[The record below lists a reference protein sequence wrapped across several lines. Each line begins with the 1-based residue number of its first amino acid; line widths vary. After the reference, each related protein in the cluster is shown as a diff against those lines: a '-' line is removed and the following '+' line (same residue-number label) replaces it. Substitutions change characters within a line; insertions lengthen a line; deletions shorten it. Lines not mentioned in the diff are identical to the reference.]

1 MAFIPLHVYSGF
13 SYLQSALEVSSLPK
27 LAKKYG
33 YSAIA
38 LTDNGTLSG
47 FAPFYHS
54 AKEVGITPIFGMDV
68 SLNDETFTLFI
79 KNEQGYLN
87 ILPLC
92 PLISENK
99 LTIDDLK
106 RNPEGLILVYSPNPS
121 FFGNL
126 NEEEIKTFAL
136 DLSTKI
142 KGYSETYIG
151 LPYFKENREYV
162 DKLRDFATK
171 YSYKTV
177 AFPSLKYEKEDDAIA
192 LEILLAIQ
200 RNANLAFKEKKG
212 DEHFLKEEEISS
224 FYNEDEINASED
236 IFNECKDFELI
247 KKRGGLLHFP
257 NELGLTSKDYL
268 RKLAFEGLEKK
279 VPNYTN
285 EYTSR
290 LNYELGIIS
299 SMGYDDYFLLVWD
312 YINYAK
318 NNGVSVGPG
327 RGSGAGSL
335 VSYCLN
341 IVELDP
347 IKYNLIFER
356 FLNPE
361 RQSMPDID
369 TDFSDIH
376 REEVVTYLQKKW
388 GSNRIGHVLTT
399 QTIGPKQAIRDVG
412 RVYGYDEKKEV
423 SLLTKSLL
431 YDKESLRFNYVK
443 SPEFKKIVDSD
454 KYFLSLVA
462 LAKKIEGLPR
472 QAGLHAAGIVIND
485 KPLNIVLPTTS
496 SPENGYVACLEK
508 DYLEEQGFLK
518 MDLLGLRNLT
528 IIDTCLALIEKYEG
542 KKLTYK
548 DLPYDDKKAIEIIRD
563 GKEMGLFQLES
574 NGMKKAIKQLKP
586 ETFDDVAALLALFRP
601 GPMDFI
607 PVYARRKAGL
617 EKVTYDAPEL
627 EGILKETYGIIVYQ
641 EQIMQIV
648 REMAGFSYGQAD
660 LFRRAISKK
669 NVDKLE
675 ALKSSFIDGCLKNGK
690 SVEVAE
696 KVYALI
702 LRFANYGFNK
712 SHSYSY
718 AVIACQMAYLKAY
731 YPKEFYSAVLDY
743 LSPEDSKFSNTIS
756 ELKAIGITLSVADIN
771 KSTMEFVIDGKTLR
785 LPLSLIKGLQS
796 KFLCSIV
803 DERNENGDYVDIFDF
818 AARCK
823 KYGLNLQMLIKLIDA
838 GCFDSLYPSRESLRA
853 SAYSAMEYSELLFG
867 TDGQQFLVDL
877 GISKPMIQDAIDDLK
892 INLEREYEAT
902 GIMISSSPLALYEE
916 ELKRYKSQPLFHLDE
931 TDSPIITAGV
941 IKSMRTIRTKSNNK
955 MAFLVLYDDASEK
968 EFVVFPSV
976 FETIYH
982 FLKKDAALLIQAH
995 RDSKKDGSYIIDKA
1009 YCLGGE
1015 K

>member
-1 MAFIPLHVYSGF
+1 MSFIPLHVYSGF

-47 FAPFYHS
+47 YAPFYHA
-54 AKEVGITPIFGMDV
+54 AKQAGVSPIFGMDIG
-68 SLNDETFTLFI
+68 LNDETFTLFV
-79 KNEQGYLN
+79 KNEEGYLN
-87 ILPLC
+87 LLPLC

-99 LTIDDLK
+99 LAIDDIK
-106 RNPEGLILVYSPNPS
+106 KNPNGLILVYSPNPS

-126 NEEEIKTFAL
+126 NDDELKTFAF
-136 DLSTKI
+136 DLANKT
-142 KGYSETYIG
+142 KGYVEVYIG
-151 LPYFKENREYV
+151 LPYLKENREYV
-162 DKLRDFATK
+162 DKLRVFAKT
-171 YSYKTV
+171 YAYKTV

-200 RNANLAFKEKKG
+200 RNANLPFKEKKG
-212 DEHFLKEEEISS
+212 DEHFLKNEEIIS
-224 FYNEDEINASED
+224 FYNEDEIKATEE

-257 NELGLTSKDYL
+257 NDLGLSSKDYL
-268 RKLAFEGLEKK
+268 RKLALEGLEKK

-285 EYTSR
+285 EYMSR
-290 LNYELGIIS
+290 LNYELDVIS

-318 NNGVSVGPG
+318 NNGISVGPG

-369 TDFSDIH
+369 TDFADVRREDI
-376 REEVVTYLQKKW
+376 VLYLQKRW
-388 GSNRIGHVLTT
+388 GENRIGHVLTT
-399 QTIGPKQAIRDVG
+399 QTIGAKQAIRDVG
-412 RVYGYDEKKEV
+412 RVYNYDEKKEV
-423 SLLTKSLL
+423 SLLTKSIL

-454 KYFLSLVA
+454 KYFLSLVS
-462 LAKKIEGLPR
+462 LASKIEGLPR

-548 DLPYDDKKAIEIIRD
+548 DLPYDDQNAIKIIRE
-563 GKEMGLFQLES
+563 GKEMGIFQLES
-574 NGMKKAIKQLKP
+574 NGMKKAINQVKP

-607 PVYARRKAGL
+607 PLYARRKEGL
-617 EKVTYDAPEL
+617 EKITYDAPEL
-627 EGILKETYGIIVYQ
+627 ENILKETYGIIVYQ

-690 SVEVAE
+690 SKEIAE

-743 LSPEDSKFSNTIS
+743 LSPEDSKFANTIS
-756 ELKAIGITLSVADIN
+756 ELKSIGITLSVADIN
-771 KSTMEFVIDGKTLR
+771 KSSMDFVIDGKTLR
-785 LPLSLIKGLQS
+785 LPLSLIKGLQN
-796 KFLCSIV
+796 KFLCSII
-803 DERNENGDYVDIFDF
+803 DERNENGPYVDIFDF

-823 KYGLNLQMLIKLIDA
+823 KYGLNLQMLIKLIDS

-853 SAYSAMEYSELLFG
+853 SAYSAIEYAELLFG
-867 TDGQQFLVDL
+867 TNGQQFLVDL
-877 GISKPMIQDAIDDLK
+877 GIPKPLIEENIDDLA
-892 INLEREYEAT
+892 INLQREYEAT
-902 GIMISSSPLALYEE
+902 GIMLSSSPLAIYQK
-916 ELKRYKSQPLFHLDE
+916 ELERYKAKPLSSLDE
-931 TDSPIITAGV
+931 TDASLISAGIV
-941 IKSMRTIRTKSNNK
+941 KSIRSIRTKSGNK
-955 MAFLVLYDDASEK
+955 MAFIVLYDDASEK
-968 EFVVFPSV
+968 EFVIFPRV

-982 FLKKDAALLIQAH
+982 FLKKDAALLIQGR
-995 RDSKKDGSYIIDKA
+995 RDNKKEGSYIIEKA
-1009 YCLGGE
+1009 ALLGGE